1 MDMPIPAALSRD
13 VASNWRLR
21 LLRRVGRRALGSEEE
36 AVELEDRVFGS
47 TLKTLSHYLL
57 SRRWAYLLAQLILD
71 ASEPPSAQASKVA
84 RRLGPLAKAPLW
96 IYDRLRMAQ
105 RR

>member
-1 MDMPIPAALSRD
+1 M
-13 VASNWRLR
+13 R
-21 LLRRVGRRALGSEEE
+21 LLRRVGRQALGSETEV
-36 AVELEDRVFGS
+36 AELEDRVFGS

-57 SRRWAYLLAQLILD
+57 SNKLSYLLAQAVLD
-71 ASEPPSAQASKVA
+71 ASEPPTGQTSPAA

-96 IYDRLRMAQ
+96 IYDRLKMAF